1 MPAFPLHYIGRGL
14 LIADRTHIH
23 EGNLTGDHARYN
35 PLRHMHDEG
44 QFSSLLTHFQP
55 VVAWVGLIGCLS
67 IVLLS
72 SSAIMWNGKV
82 TIEKV
87 AAGYIGVIDAFHLS
101 TIC

>member
-1 MPAFPLHYIGRGL
+1 
-14 LIADRTHIH
+14 
-23 EGNLTGDHARYN
+23 
-35 PLRHMHDEG
+35 MHDEG

-67 IVLLS
+67 IVLLF